1 MQQKWPRVT
10 DARPI
15 PDLERRAVGGSRMD
29 MRTQTVDWAAVNADP
44 RFRELHR
51 RKSTFLWGLMGFSV
65 LYYFLLPLGAA
76 YATGLFKV
84 KLWGPVN
91 VGLVFAWSEF
101 LVAWG
106 IAFIY
111 ARRANR
117 EFDALAA
124 EINRDALAK
133 AAGATP

>member
-1 MQQKWPRVT
+1 MT
-10 DARPI
+10 M
-15 PDLERRAVGGSRMD
+15 DLRAN
-29 MRTQTVDWAAVNADP
+29 TVDWAAVNADP

-51 RKSTFLWGLMGFSV
+51 RKSRFLWGLMAFSV
-65 LYYFLLPLGAA
+65 VYYFMLPLGAA
-76 YATGLFKV
+76 YATELFRV
-84 KLWGPVN
+84 KLWGPIN

-106 IAFIY
+106 IAFVY

-124 EINRDALAK
+124 EINRDALAT
-133 AAGATP
+133 AARRAA

>member
-1 MQQKWPRVT
+1 MEENAHWTRVAPSIPARNHRASGGIT
-10 DARPI
+10 MDART
-15 PDLERRAVGGSRMD
+15 
-29 MRTQTVDWAAVNADP
+29 RTVNWAAVNADP

-51 RKSTFLWGLMGFSV
+51 RKSRFLWGLMAFSV
-65 LYYFLLPLGAA
+65 VYYFLLPLGAA
-76 YATGLFKV
+76 YATDLFKV

-91 VGLVFAWSEF
+91 VGLVFAWSQF

-111 ARRANR
+111 ARRANG

-124 EINRDALAK
+124 QINRDAMAK
-133 AAGATP
+133 ATRSAA

>member
-1 MQQKWPRVT
+1 MSNNVN
-10 DARPI
+10 
-15 PDLERRAVGGSRMD
+15 
-29 MRTQTVDWAAVNADP
+29 WAAVDADP

-51 RKSTFLWGLMGFSV
+51 RKTVFLWSLMAFSIA
-65 LYYFLLPLGAA
+65 YYFLLPIGAA
-76 YATGLFKV
+76 YATDLFKTKV
-84 KLWGPVN
+84 WGPIN
-91 VGLVFAWSEF
+91 VGLIFAWSEF

-124 EINRDALAK
+124 EINNDASKILGAK
-133 AAGATP
+133 K